1 MNTPPLPRP
10 VQTALLAFLQN
21 AFRHRPQDFRPLRLN
36 GLPLGLLNAQWHNR
50 LRQDWTGRL
59 KTHSDGL
66 SLETD
71 DWHSTGQI
79 LQDTARRWHQ
89 TGLLGGWRNEKHD
102 VRDATGRVLFT
113 LERAAF
119 RPLGLT
125 SRAVH
130 LNGLCQTPDGLRL
143 WIARRS
149 PHKAVDPGKLDN
161 LTGGGVSAG
170 ETPAPAMR
178 REAWEEAGIPPE
190 LAPVPAE
197 TLLSIHPVKRGLHR
211 EHLHIFDLQLPPGFT
226 PQNQDGE
233 VAAFTLMTP
242 ADTAAAIAQGRMM
255 NDSALVTLSLLHRLR
270 LTTPDHPLAAFLQSF
285 HSGAEGAKAV

>member
-1 MNTPPLPRP
+1 M
-10 VQTALLAFLQN
+10 QN
-21 AFRHRPQDFRPLRLN
+21 AFRYRPQTSAPC
-36 GLPLGLLNAQWHNR
+36 GSTASPLGLLNAQWHNR
-50 LRQDWTGRL
+50 LRQDWRAGL
-59 KTHSDGL
+59 KTHSRRPL
-66 SLETD
+66 ARNPT
-71 DWHSTGQI
+71 TG
-79 LQDTARRWHQ
+79 TAWGKSCRHRPAAG
-89 TGLLGGWRNEKHD
+89 TKPASSGGWRKRKNTD

-149 PHKAVDPGKLDN
+149 THKAVDPGKLDN
-161 LTGGGVSAG
+161 LTGGGVAAG

-190 LAPVPAE
+190 LTPVPAE
-197 TLLSIHPVKRGLHR
+197 TLLSVHPVKRGLHR

-226 PQNQDGE
+226 PQ
-233 VAAFTLMTP
+233 TK
-242 ADTAAAIAQGRMM
+242 TAK
-255 NDSALVTLSLLHRLR
+255 SPPS
-270 LTTPDHPLAAFLQSF
+270 P
-285 HSGAEGAKAV
+285 